1 MFEDVLHGIT
11 VWAVPV
17 ILAVTLH
24 EIAHGRVAMRCG
36 DDTAFLAR
44 RLSLNPL
51 RHVSLV
57 GTVLVPALLVM
68 TTPFLFG
75 WAKPVPVNFRK
86 LLNPRR
92 DMVLVAAA
100 GPATN
105 LVLAIVSAGLMHG
118 IVYFPD
124 SVQLL
129 GENLRNS
136 VIINLVLAVFNMLP
150 IPPLDGGRV
159 AVGLLPEWLGRS
171 LAGLERVGLLII
183 IGVLFVLPSIGNYFG
198 IDLNVFLWLVQAPV
212 ESLFRAVMF
221 VTGHG

>member
-124 SVQLL
+124 SAQLL

>member
-124 SVQLL
+124 SAQLL

-171 LAGLERVGLLII
+171 LAGLERGGLLII

>member
-124 SVQLL
+124 SAQLL

-183 IGVLFVLPSIGNYFG
+183 IGVLFVLPSIGNYIG

-212 ESLFRAVMF
+212 GSLFRAVMF